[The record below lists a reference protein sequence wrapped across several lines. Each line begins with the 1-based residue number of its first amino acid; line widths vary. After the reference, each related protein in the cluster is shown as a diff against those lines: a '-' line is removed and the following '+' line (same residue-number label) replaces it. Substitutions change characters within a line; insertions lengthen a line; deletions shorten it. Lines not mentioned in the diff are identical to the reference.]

1 MITLIFIRKLIE
13 RKYQVELLCV
23 KESRMQVEANN
34 LGLIIH
40 PVKAS
45 GYVHPVTIL
54 KIAALIKKNNY
65 SLVHTQASKD
75 LWLLVPALK
84 IASSNIHY

>member
-1 MITLIFIRKLIE
+1 MKILYSCLSRSWGGMEMITLIFIRKLIE

-23 KESRMQVEANN
+23 KESRMHIEANN

-45 GYVHPVTIL
+45 GYFHPATIF
-54 KIAALIKKNNY
+54 KIASLIKKNNY
-65 SLVHTQASKD
+65 ESCTHTGF
-75 LWLLVPALK
+75 
-84 IASSNIHY
+84 